1 MTRFVALLCTVMSF
15 TAASAMT
22 YEQAREQ
29 ALFLTDKMAYELNL
43 NAEQYDAAYEI
54 NLDYLMSVTTVD
66 DVYSVY
72 WTRRNIDMEYILYDW
87 QYAAYCARNY
97 FYRPLYWD
105 AGYWHFGIYSY
116 YPHRD
121 VFYFSRPTV
130 YVSYRGH
137 HGWRMNGG
145 HSWYVDRT
153 HHYRSGGTHHG
164 MRDSYDSRRGY
175 SSRNDH
181 NRGYDAN
188 RNYGSRSASGINRG
202 SNINR
207 DRMSGSRNEYR
218 NITRNETQ
226 SSSRSNIGTS
236 RGDMS
241 SSRSNIGTSH
251 GDYRS
256 STRTTVGSSNMNMSS
271 GRSNMNMGSTRS
283 SSSMG
288 STRSSSSMGST
299 RSNMSTHSNFS
310 GSTRSSGGT
319 FSGGTRSSGGMSG
332 GSTRSGGMSRH

>member
-1 MTRFVALLCTVMSF
+1 MTRLVAFLCTVMSF
-15 TAASAMT
+15 TATSAMT

-130 YVSYRGH
+130 YVSYRGN

-145 HSWYVDRT
+145 RSWYVDRT
-153 HHYRSGGTHHG
+153 HHYRGSGTHHG
-164 MRDSYDSRRGY
+164 MRDNYDRRMGHASHNGSNHSYDG
-175 SSRNDH
+175 
-181 NRGYDAN
+181 
-188 RNYGSRSASGINRG
+188 NYNKGSRSSAGMHRG

-226 SSSRSNIGTS
+226 SYTRGMGTSRSNMG
-236 RGDMS
+236 
-241 SSRSNIGTSH
+241 SSR

-256 STRTTVGSSNMNMSS
+256 STRTSVG
-271 GRSNMNMGSTRS
+271 SNMNMGSRS
-283 SSSMG
+283 SGSMD
-288 STRSSSSMGST
+288 SRS
-299 RSNMSTHSNFS
+299 SNFS
-310 GSTRSSGGT
+310 GSRSSGSSFGGSTRSSGGS

-332 GSTRSGGMSRH
+332 GSHSGGMGRH

>member
-87 QYAAYCARNY
+87 QYSAYCARNY

-164 MRDSYDSRRGY
+164 MRDSYDSRRGHV
-175 SSRNDH
+175 SHNGG
-181 NRGYDAN
+181 NRGYDG
-188 RNYGSRSASGINRG
+188 NYNQGSRSSAGMHRG

-226 SSSRSNIGTS
+226 STTRSNIGTS
-236 RGDMS
+236 RSTMG
-241 SSRSNIGTSH
+241 SSR

-256 STRTTVGSSNMNMSS
+256 STRTTVGSSNMNMGSS
-271 GRSNMNMGSTRS
+271 RSSSSMGSRSSNMNMGSSRS

-288 STRSSSSMGST
+288 ST
-299 RSNMSTHSNFS
+299 HSNFS
-310 GSTRSSGGT
+310 GSRSSGSSFGGSTRSSGGS
-319 FSGGTRSSGGMSG
+319 FSGGSRSSGGMSG
-332 GSTRSGGMSRH
+332 GSHSGGMSRH

>member
-1 MTRFVALLCTVMSF
+1 MTRLVAFLCTVMSF
-15 TAASAMT
+15 TATSAMT

-72 WTRRNIDMEYILYDW
+72 WTRRNIDIEYILYDW

-130 YVSYRGH
+130 YVSYRGN

-145 HSWYVDRT
+145 RSWYVDRT
-153 HHYRSGGTHHG
+153 HHYRGSGTHHG
-164 MRDSYDSRRGY
+164 MRDNYDRRMGHASHNGSNHSYDG
-175 SSRNDH
+175 
-181 NRGYDAN
+181 
-188 RNYGSRSASGINRG
+188 NYNKGSRSSAGMHRG

-226 SSSRSNIGTS
+226 SYTRGNMGTSRSNMGSS
-236 RGDMS
+236 RGD
-241 SSRSNIGTSH
+241 
-251 GDYRS
+251 YCS
-256 STRTTVGSSNMNMSS
+256 STRTTIG
-271 GRSNMNMGSTRS
+271 SNMNMGSRS
-283 SSSMG
+283 SGSMG
-288 STRSSSSMGST
+288 SRGNNMNMGSRSSGSMGS
-299 RSNMSTHSNFS
+299 RSSNFS
-310 GSTRSSGGT
+310 GSRSSGSSFEGSTRSSGGS

-332 GSTRSGGMSRH
+332 GSHSGGMGRH

>member
-1 MTRFVALLCTVMSF
+1 MTRLVAFLCTVMSF
-15 TAASAMT
+15 TATSAMT

-130 YVSYRGH
+130 YVSYRGN

-145 HSWYVDRT
+145 RSWYVDRT
-153 HHYRSGGTHHG
+153 HHYRGSGTHHG
-164 MRDSYDSRRGY
+164 MRDNYDRRMGHASHNGSNHSYDG
-175 SSRNDH
+175 
-181 NRGYDAN
+181 
-188 RNYGSRSASGINRG
+188 NYNKGSRSSAGMHRG

-226 SSSRSNIGTS
+226 SYTRGMGTSRSNMG
-236 RGDMS
+236 
-241 SSRSNIGTSH
+241 SSR

-256 STRTTVGSSNMNMSS
+256 STRTTVGS
-271 GRSNMNMGSTRS
+271 NMNMGSRS
-283 SSSMG
+283 SGSMG
-288 STRSSSSMGST
+288 SRS
-299 RSNMSTHSNFS
+299 SNFS
-310 GSTRSSGGT
+310 GSRSSGSSFGGSTRSSGGS

-332 GSTRSGGMSRH
+332 GSHSSGMGRH